1 MTECWRPHTNVF
13 TPSQLHRDMPIHAHL
28 LQYIAIHMHLLL
40 HCLFI
45 LSCTLFEVYFHSYA
59 SAVTLF
65 IYSYVHTYCSIF
77 LFICISLYCLFI
89 LWCTLNAVYFNSYAF
104 IFTLLMSIH
113 THLLLRQYN
122 FIHMHLLSHCL
133 YFHSYVLIAKRVC
146 FRSHSFVNVYFH
158 SYAFNATLLIYSFM
172 HTYC

>member
-1 MTECWRPHTNVF
+1 
-13 TPSQLHRDMPIHAHL
+13 
-28 LQYIAIHMHLLL
+28 MHLLL

-45 LSCTLFEVYFHSYA
+45 LTCTLIAVYFYSYA
-59 SAVTLF
+59 SRYIVYLF
-65 IYSYVHTYCSIF
+65 FRAHLLQYIF
-77 LFICISLYCLFI
+77 LHMHLLLYCLFI
-89 LWCTLNAVYFNSYAF
+89 FWCTLNAVYFNSYAF

-122 FIHMHLLSHCL
+122 FIHIHLVSHCL
-133 YFHSYVLIAKRVC
+133 YFHSYMLIAKRVC